1 MQFKSQV
8 TIVGA
13 KPVDFKDEKTGRH
26 YDYTTLYVE
35 MPLDH
40 SQGKNWGNAIEVFKW
55 QDHKNIEKLQL
66 HKAPLK
72 CEMLIE
78 AISNGKETNLVCLEV
93 ILPTVNPMN
102 TAPKL

>member
-13 KPVDFKDEKTGRH
+13 KPIDFKDDKTGRV
-26 YDYTTLYVE
+26 YDYVTLYVE

-55 QDHKNIEKLQL
+55 QDHKNIEKLMSL
-66 HKAPLK
+66 KPPLK
-72 CEMLIE
+72 CEMMIE
-78 AISNGKETNLVCLEV
+78 AISNGKETSLACLDV
-93 ILPTVNPMN
+93 ILPAVNSMN
-102 TAPKL
+102 PAPKL